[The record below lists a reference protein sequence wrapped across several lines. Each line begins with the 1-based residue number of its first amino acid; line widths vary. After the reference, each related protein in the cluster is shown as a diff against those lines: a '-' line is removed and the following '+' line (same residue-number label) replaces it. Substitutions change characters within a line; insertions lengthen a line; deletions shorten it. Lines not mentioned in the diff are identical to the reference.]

1 MMVRLV
7 IVVML
12 VVDMILVRWF
22 VLMILI
28 LVAFSFVVGS
38 CIWGL
43 MKEQVEMV
51 ERVVLRSVQVEV
63 LCTED
68 DIAVCWCQC
77 QCQCS
82 RVCNYLSSFLEAQK
96 RGP

>member
-7 IVVML
+7 IMVML
-12 VVDMILVRWF
+12 VVDMILVKGF
-22 VLMILI
+22 ILMILI
-28 LVAFSFVVGS
+28 LVAFSCVVGS
-38 CIWGL
+38 RIWGL
-43 MKEQVEMV
+43 MEERVEMV
-51 ERVVLRSVQVEV
+51 ERVALSSVQVEV

-68 DIAVCWCQC
+68 DIEVCWCQC
-77 QCQCS
+77 P